1 MKNYNKLKKYFLIIM
16 SLILGTYLLGEVIE
30 INLSPSM
37 PVGIYREYKAIKT
50 DIEKEDIV
58 IFPIPEKVE
67 SYVHGRGYLPKD
79 IKNLMKRVKGI
90 TGDKI
95 EIKDYKLYING
106 KYIKNV
112 RKLDSLGMKLP
123 EVNGQSFIVKENE
136 LFVLGDE
143 ENSFDSLYFGVI
155 QREDVTK
162 KAKYLFVKEI
172 AIKNQSTALN

>member
-1 MKNYNKLKKYFLIIM
+1 M
-16 SLILGTYLLGEVIE
+16 
-30 INLSPSM
+30 
-37 PVGIYREYKAIKT
+37 
-50 DIEKEDIV
+50 
-58 IFPIPEKVE
+58 
-67 SYVHGRGYLPKD
+67 
-79 IKNLMKRVKGI
+79 
-90 TGDKI
+90 
-95 EIKDYKLYING
+95 
-106 KYIKNV
+106 

-172 AIKNQSTALN
+172 RIKNQSTASN

>member
-1 MKNYNKLKKYFLIIM
+1 MKNYNRLKKYFLIIM

-37 PVGIYREYKAIKT
+37 PVGIYREYKVIKT
-50 DIEKEDIV
+50 DIGKEDIV
-58 IFPIPEKVE
+58 IFPIPKKVE

-79 IKNLMKRVKGI
+79 IKNLMKRVKGV

-106 KYIKNV
+106 EYIKNV

-123 EVNGQSFIVKENE
+123 EVNGQSFIVKQNE

-155 QREDVTK
+155 QREDVMK

-172 AIKNQSTALN
+172 VTKN